1 MLILLNFALEYF
13 VTEIMPSVK
22 LLILLFFTFSIHA
35 FSQPGRLLLVGGGS
49 EKNGAS
55 SWSTPAY
62 RWAGEGKRV
71 AIIGTSTGTLAP
83 YFKQQCG
90 AMYAKEFAIASR
102 DSANSQVL
110 YDTLLT
116 YQVIFFRGGDQTEYY
131 DLYRNTRL
139 QDAVV
144 NLYSKGGTICGT
156 SAGMHILSSIV
167 YTAANGTVYSYE
179 CIENPNNKYVTLADD
194 FMNFAPGFVF
204 DTHVAERARFGRTVS
219 FLANYKMNKG
229 IDITSIGMDD
239 MTCMTV
245 DETGL
250 ATVRGTGCAN
260 ISMPGGTYSLN
271 GAKLLAD
278 KVHIMQLLQGCTYN
292 LNTKQVTFNTLNRP
306 TNSASYEETG
316 NYTVLASGSNK
327 LAENQAMLADLVTT
341 NGLTTDPVL
350 IVTGDETL
358 ANTFRDKLL
367 LLGTPEVDIAV
378 IDINAGNSADIEL
391 KINNAVKILFLSNT
405 TATINPFLNTSNG
418 GLLMQKVHAAGMISA
433 FVGDDSR
440 FAGKTVVDNFY
451 TLYASYYAQLTFS
464 KGLSLLSHSVIMPNT
479 FYNSDMYENS
489 ATAVPY
495 AMALDTLKYG
505 IWLTNHNYMKVTP
518 VDGKTILTGYGAAP
532 IMVVSNEGTLTG
544 FSSQTGTGSSSVKPR
559 MIAGFD
565 DLELS
570 MIDFTT
576 PYVLG
581 NVNITGV
588 SASEIDKIS
597 LILPNP
603 VNDKL
608 NFTANGKNYNW
619 EICTIDGRQLLC
631 GRSENEST
639 NLNIAFLKPGL
650 YMFKTHHL
658 KNNLLTSTKFIKK

>member
-1 MLILLNFALEYF
+1 MLFLLNFALPYY

-22 LLILLFFTFSIHA
+22 LLILLFITFSIQA
-35 FSQPGRLLLVGGGS
+35 FSQPGRMLLVGGGS
-49 EKNGAS
+49 EKNGAT

-90 AMYAKEFAIASR
+90 ATYAKEFAIASR
-102 DSANSQVL
+102 DSANSLVL

-116 YQVIFFRGGDQTEYY
+116 YQVVFFRGGDQTEYY
-131 DLYRNTRL
+131 NLYRNTRL
-139 QDAVV
+139 QDAVI

-229 IDITSIGMDD
+229 IDITGIGMDD

-250 ATVRGTGCAN
+250 ATVRGGCAN

-292 LNTKQVTFNTLNRP
+292 LNTKQITFNTLNRP

-316 NYTVLASGSNK
+316 NYTLLASGSNK

-341 NGLTTDPVL
+341 NGLTTDLVL

-378 IDINAGNSADIEL
+378 IDINAVILL
-391 KINNAVKILFLSNT
+391 K
-405 TATINPFLNTSNG
+405 
-418 GLLMQKVHAAGMISA
+418 
-433 FVGDDSR
+433 
-440 FAGKTVVDNFY
+440 
-451 TLYASYYAQLTFS
+451 
-464 KGLSLLSHSVIMPNT
+464 
-479 FYNSDMYENS
+479 
-489 ATAVPY
+489 
-495 AMALDTLKYG
+495 
-505 IWLTNHNYMKVTP
+505 
-518 VDGKTILTGYGAAP
+518 
-532 IMVVSNEGTLTG
+532 
-544 FSSQTGTGSSSVKPR
+544 
-559 MIAGFD
+559 
-565 DLELS
+565 
-570 MIDFTT
+570 
-576 PYVLG
+576 
-581 NVNITGV
+581 
-588 SASEIDKIS
+588 
-597 LILPNP
+597 
-603 VNDKL
+603 
-608 NFTANGKNYNW
+608 
-619 EICTIDGRQLLC
+619 
-631 GRSENEST
+631 
-639 NLNIAFLKPGL
+639 
-650 YMFKTHHL
+650 
-658 KNNLLTSTKFIKK
+658 

>member
-1 MLILLNFALEYF
+1 MLFLLKFAYLYY
-13 VTEIMPSVK
+13 VSGIMPLVK
-22 LLILLFFTFSIHA
+22 LLVLLFITFSIHA

-90 AMYAKEFAIASR
+90 ATFAKEFAIASR
-102 DSANSQVL
+102 DSADSQVL

-131 DLYRNTRL
+131 DLYRNTKL
-139 QDAVV
+139 QEAVI

-167 YTAANGTVYSYE
+167 FTAANGTVYSYE

-204 DTHVAERARFGRTVS
+204 DTHVAERARFGRTIG

-229 IDITSIGMDD
+229 IDITGIGMDD

-260 ISMPGGTYSLN
+260 ISMPGSTYSLN
-271 GAKLLAD
+271 GTKLLAD

-306 TNSASYEETG
+306 INSASYEETG
-316 NYTVLASGSNK
+316 NYTILASGSNK
-327 LAENQAMLADLVTT
+327 LTENQAMLADLVTT
-341 NGLTTDPVL
+341 NGLITDPVL

-367 LLGTPEVDIAV
+367 LLGAQEVNIAAIN
-378 IDINAGNSADIEL
+378 IDAGNSADIEL

-405 TATINPFLNTSNG
+405 ATTINQFLKTSNG
-418 GLLMQKVHAAGMISA
+418 SLLRQKVHAAGMISA

-440 FAGKTVVDNFY
+440 FAGRTVVDNFY
-451 TLYASYYAQLTFS
+451 TLYASYYAELTFS

-495 AMALDTLKYG
+495 CMALDTLKYG

-518 VDGKTILTGYGAAP
+518 VNGKNLLTGYGAAP
-532 IMVVSNEGTLTG
+532 VMVISNEGTLTG
-544 FSSQTGTGSSSVKPR
+544 FSSQTGTGSTSAKPR
-559 MIAGFD
+559 MVAGFD

-570 MIDFTT
+570 MIDYTT
-576 PYVLG
+576 PYILG

-588 SASEIDKIS
+588 TASEIDEFSFIS
-597 LILPNP
+597 PNP
-603 VNDKL
+603 VNDRL
-608 NFTANGKNYNW
+608 NFTAKGQNYNW
-619 EICTIDGRQLLC
+619 EICTLDGRQLLH

-639 NLNIAFLKPGL
+639 NLDISYLKPGL
-650 YMFKTHHL
+650 YIFKARYL
-658 KNNLLTSTKFIKK
+658 KTNLLTFNKFIKK

>member
-1 MLILLNFALEYF
+1 MLFLLKFALRYYVF
-13 VTEIMPSVK
+13 EIMPSAK
-22 LLILLFFTFSIHA
+22 LLVVLFIMFSIHA

-49 EKNGAS
+49 EKNNAS

-90 AMYAKEFAIASR
+90 ATYAKEFAVASR
-102 DSANSQVL
+102 DSANSKVL

-131 DLYRNTRL
+131 NLYRNTRL
-139 QDAVV
+139 QDAAIY
-144 NLYSKGGTICGT
+144 LYIKGGTICGT

-204 DTHVAERARFGRTVS
+204 DTHVAERARFGRTVG
-219 FLANYKMNKG
+219 FLANYKLNKG
-229 IDITSIGMDD
+229 IDITGIGMDD

-260 ISMPGGTYSLN
+260 ISMPGSTYSLN
-271 GAKLLAD
+271 GTKLLAE

-316 NYTVLASGSNK
+316 NYTILASGSNK
-327 LAENQAMLADLVTT
+327 LSENQAMLADLVTT

-358 ANTFRDKLL
+358 ANTFKDKLM
-367 LLGTPEVDIAV
+367 LLGTPEVDIAGIN
-378 IDINAGNSADIEL
+378 IDAGNSADIEL

-405 TATINPFLNTSNG
+405 TAAFNQFLNTSNG
-418 GLLMQKVHAAGMISA
+418 SLLRHKVHDIGMISA

-440 FAGKTVVDNFY
+440 FAGRTVVDNFY
-451 TLYASYYAQLTFS
+451 TLYASYYAELTFS

-495 AMALDTLKYG
+495 SMALDTLKYG

-518 VDGKTILTGYGAAP
+518 VEGKTLLTGYGAAP
-532 IMVVSNEGTLTG
+532 VMVISNEGTLTG
-544 FSSQTGTGSSSVKPR
+544 FSSQTGTGSTSVKPR

-570 MIDFTT
+570 MIDYTT

-581 NVNITGV
+581 NVNITGF
-588 SASEIDKIS
+588 SASENEKSSFIS
-597 LILPNP
+597 PNP
-603 VNDKL
+603 VKDRL
-608 NFTANGKNYNW
+608 NFTAKDQNYNW
-619 EICTIDGRQLLC
+619 EICTMDGRQIRY
-631 GRSENEST
+631 GRSESGST
-639 NLNIAFLKPGL
+639 NLNIADLKPGL
-650 YMFKTHHL
+650 YVFKTHYL
-658 KNNLLTSTKFIKK
+658 KTNLLTSNKFIKK